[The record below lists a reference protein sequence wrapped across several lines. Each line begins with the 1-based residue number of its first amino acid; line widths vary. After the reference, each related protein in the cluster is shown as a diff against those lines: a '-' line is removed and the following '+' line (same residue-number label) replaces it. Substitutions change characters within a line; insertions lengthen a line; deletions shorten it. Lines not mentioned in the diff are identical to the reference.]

1 MLCRI
6 FLRIF
11 RAESGKP
18 DKASYDDTVKKMDY
32 EIIRSNRRTL
42 CLEIT
47 RDGRVLVRAPHRLPL
62 REIER
67 FAAAKADW
75 IRTHM
80 EKRLRYNEAHPQPT
94 AEQEV
99 LWRKRAE
106 TVLPPLVRSMA
117 DEMGVVVTSVQ
128 INGAKTRF
136 GSCSTGGRIHFSY
149 RLMAYPPEVIRYV
162 VIHELAH
169 IRHPN
174 HGRAFWQEVEKYCPD
189 YRVCR
194 ARLKE

>member
-1 MLCRI
+1 
-6 FLRIF
+6 
-11 RAESGKP
+11 
-18 DKASYDDTVKKMDY
+18 
-32 EIIRSNRRTL
+32 
-42 CLEIT
+42 
-47 RDGRVLVRAPHRLPL
+47 
-62 REIER
+62 
-67 FAAAKADW
+67 
-75 IRTHM
+75 
-80 EKRLRYNEAHPQPT
+80 
-94 AEQEV
+94 
-99 LWRKRAE
+99 
-106 TVLPPLVRSMA
+106 MA

-174 HGRAFWQEVEKYCPD
+174 HGRAFWQEVERYCPD